1 LETGIPSSQD
11 RLDQAVRRTVIARQ
25 PAIRRPRPQE
35 LRRVLFLIFIIAFLL
50 VVLGMIVQ
58 G

>member
-25 PAIRRPRPQE
+25 PEFRRPRPPE
-35 LRRVLFLIFIIAFLL
+35 LRRVLFLIFIIAFPL